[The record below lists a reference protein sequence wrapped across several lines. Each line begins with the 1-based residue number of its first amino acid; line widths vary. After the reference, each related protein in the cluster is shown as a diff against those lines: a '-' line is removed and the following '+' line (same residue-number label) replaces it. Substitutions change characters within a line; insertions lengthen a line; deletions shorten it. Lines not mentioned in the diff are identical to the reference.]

1 MSGAETGL
9 ELAPVGEQEQDEDIT
24 ETEDADTE
32 LQTPGVPAPAAE
44 AAEAAEVDTPAT
56 GNYSLQVTVWIC
68 KLYYLDTLS
77 ESNEELEVV
86 EESIN
91 QSGKGYK
98 AGVNKGA
105 VMENLATMDNF

>member
-44 AAEAAEVDTPAT
+44 AAEAAEVDTPQT
-56 GNYSLQVTVWIC
+56 GNYVFTIIILQVTVLI
-68 KLYYLDTLS
+68 
-77 ESNEELEVV
+77 
-86 EESIN
+86 
-91 QSGKGYK
+91 
-98 AGVNKGA
+98 
-105 VMENLATMDNF
+105 

>member
-1 MSGAETGL
+1 M
-9 ELAPVGEQEQDEDIT
+9 GEQEQDEDIT

-44 AAEAAEVDTPAT
+44 AAEVDTPAT

-68 KLYYLDTLS
+68 KLFYLDTLS

-86 EESIN
+86 EESFK
-91 QSGKGYK
+91 SGKGY
-98 AGVNKGA
+98 KGA

>member
-1 MSGAETGL
+1 M
-9 ELAPVGEQEQDEDIT
+9 
-24 ETEDADTE
+24 
-32 LQTPGVPAPAAE
+32 
-44 AAEAAEVDTPAT
+44 
-56 GNYSLQVTVWIC
+56 IC

>member
-44 AAEAAEVDTPAT
+44 VAEAAEAAEDTPAT
-56 GNYSLQVTVWIC
+56 GYYSQS
-68 KLYYLDTLS
+68 LYFRSQY
-77 ESNEELEVV
+77 
-86 EESIN
+86 
-91 QSGKGYK
+91 
-98 AGVNKGA
+98 
-105 VMENLATMDNF
+105 

>member
-56 GNYSLQVTVWIC
+56 GYYSQS
-68 KLYYLDTLS
+68 LYFRSQYGFA
-77 ESNEELEVV
+77 NC
-86 EESIN
+86 II
-91 QSGKGYK
+91 
-98 AGVNKGA
+98 
-105 VMENLATMDNF
+105 

>member
-44 AAEAAEVDTPAT
+44 AAEAAEVDTPAAGNGYNQQFT
-56 GNYSLQVTVWIC
+56 GYVITSR
-68 KLYYLDTLS
+68 
-77 ESNEELEVV
+77 
-86 EESIN
+86 
-91 QSGKGYK
+91 
-98 AGVNKGA
+98 A
-105 VMENLATMDNF
+105 

>member
-44 AAEAAEVDTPAT
+44 AAEVDPPQT
-56 GNYSLQVTVWIC
+56 GYYIHYSQS
-68 KLYYLDTLS
+68 LYFRSQYGFA
-77 ESNEELEVV
+77 NC
-86 EESIN
+86 II
-91 QSGKGYK
+91 
-98 AGVNKGA
+98 
-105 VMENLATMDNF
+105 

>member
-1 MSGAETGL
+1 M
-9 ELAPVGEQEQDEDIT
+9 GEHEQDEDIT

-44 AAEAAEVDTPAT
+44 AAEAAEVDTPQT
-56 GNYSLQVTVWIC
+56 GYYMLYSLFTIIILQVTVWIC

-77 ESNEELEVV
+77 ESNEELEAV

-91 QSGKGYK
+91 QSGKGYN
-98 AGVNKGA
+98 AGVTKGE
-105 VMENLATMDNF
+105 VMENLASMDNF